1 MTYSEQLKHP
11 LWQKKRLEILSR
23 DNFRCTSCD
32 TNEVQLNVH
41 HGYYDKLLKLWEYDN
56 KTLHTFCLPC
66 HAEAH
71 VSLDILKEKLA
82 LLDINSIDNLIE
94 ILDLIDSQ
102 KLPRRFILR
111 QIVQHFGEIYNQQVS
126 KYPF

>member
-23 DNFRCTSCD
+23 DNFQCTSCG

-41 HGYYDKLLKLWEYDN
+41 HGYYDKSLKLWEYEN

-66 HAEAH
+66 HSEVH
-71 VSLDILKEKLA
+71 VSLDILKEKISE
-82 LLDINSIDNLIE
+82 LDINSIDNLIE
-94 ILDLIDSQ
+94 LLDLVNS
-102 KLPRRFILR
+102 KELPRRFILR
-111 QIVQHFGEIYNQQVS
+111 QIVQEFNDVYNDQVC